1 MTVDKVYVSKEGL
14 VDLEKEYEHLIH
26 VVRKVVIEDL
36 QAARAQGDLSE
47 NADYDAA
54 RDRQA
59 RVEARIRELDV
70 MLSYIEIIDNKKE
83 GHKVVRLGST
93 LEVLDLETNT
103 TSEYTI
109 VGSVEA
115 DPLNGR
121 LSNMTALVM
130 ALMDH
135 HEGDVVKVNVD
146 SPYEVKIVKIK

>member
-1 MTVDKVYVSKEGL
+1 
-14 VDLEKEYEHLIH
+14 
-26 VVRKVVIEDL
+26 
-36 QAARAQGDLSE
+36 
-47 NADYDAA
+47 
-54 RDRQA
+54 
-59 RVEARIRELDV
+59 
-70 MLSYIEIIDNKKE
+70 MLNNIVIIDNIKE

-121 LSNMTALVM
+121 LSNMTALGM